1 MLGASE
7 SPLRQGF
14 AAQNAWDAGL
24 PAGLDSGMLC
34 AHLCS
39 DFIIFTAELNSAY
52 DNSALRSELT
62 CHLARPP
69 EGGFAGFVPFGRS
82 PFGDCACSERMNRPC
97 ANKVLLR
104 KTFETPDFRR
114 KTPHPRRWQLF
125 PKTIPPKGP
134 STGGGSWRRK
144 ATEGDDRDTA
154 HQREHSPYLFRWEK
168 MRWK

>member
-1 MLGASE
+1 MRRVSGSNPLSSTSKRATTHGSWLFCWTSGVLGT
-7 SPLRQGF
+7 PPFRF
-14 AAQNAWDAGL
+14 Y
-24 PAGLDSGMLC
+24 
-34 AHLCS
+34 HL
-39 DFIIFTAELNSAY
+39 TAEMNSAY
-52 DNSALRSELT
+52 GNSALRFELT

-82 PFGDCACSERMNRPC
+82 PFGDCTCSGRMNRPC
-97 ANKVLLR
+97 ANKILLR

-125 PKTIPPKGP
+125 PKTIPPKAP

-154 HQREHSPYLFRWEK
+154 HRREHSPYLFRWEE

>member
-1 MLGASE
+1 MCYGSSPLLGASE
-7 SPLRQGF
+7 SPLHQGF

-24 PAGLDSGMLC
+24 PAGWIRVVSIPLFRFY
-34 AHLCS
+34 H
-39 DFIIFTAELNSAY
+39 FTAELNSAY

-97 ANKVLLR
+97 AEILLR

-134 STGGGSWRRK
+134 FHRWREL
-144 ATEGDDRDTA
+144 APQSD
-154 HQREHSPYLFRWEK
+154 
-168 MRWK
+168 